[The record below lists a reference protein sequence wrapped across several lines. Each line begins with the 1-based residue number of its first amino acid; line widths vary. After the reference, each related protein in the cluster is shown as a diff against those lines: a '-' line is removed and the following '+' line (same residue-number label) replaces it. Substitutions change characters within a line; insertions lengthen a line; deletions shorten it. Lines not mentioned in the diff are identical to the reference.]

1 MKMLAWSGARRGVVL
16 IVTALLLTP
25 VSAALAAGKAGPEAA
40 RAFLDELRAIAPR
53 WRAVGVQLGDISWG
67 MELDLSG
74 RTPKVRYPDLGC
86 EGHWEVLGKAPGGP
100 LVIIEQIDNG
110 LKECLDGGVAF
121 LEEIDGTMLRY
132 RWLDGDGE
140 AVAKAVLVPGRF
152 SPDLADALYDLTLE
166 HVDRSFLSLAETRGL
181 VPYRTP

>member
-1 MKMLAWSGARRGVVL
+1 MKKPARNGARWSLML
-16 IVTALLLTP
+16 IAAMLLLAP
-25 VSAALAAGKAGPEAA
+25 GSATLAAGKAGPEAA
-40 RAFLDELRAIAPR
+40 RAFLDRLRTIAPR

-67 MELDLSG
+67 MELDLAG
-74 RTPKVRYPDLGC
+74 KAPKVRYPDLGC
-86 EGHWEVLGKAPGGP
+86 EGHWEVLGKAPDGP
-100 LVIIEQIDNG
+100 LVVIEQIDTG

-121 LEEIDGTMLRY
+121 LEVIDDTMLRY

-152 SPDLADALYDLTLE
+152 RSDLAEALYDLTME